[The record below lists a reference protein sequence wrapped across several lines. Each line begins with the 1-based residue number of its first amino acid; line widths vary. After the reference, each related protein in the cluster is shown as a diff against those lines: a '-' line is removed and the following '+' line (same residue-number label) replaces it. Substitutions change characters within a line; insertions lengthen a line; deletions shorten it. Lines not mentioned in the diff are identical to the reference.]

1 MDTIGSRIG
10 RWRRKAGLTQED
22 LAVKLGVTPQAV
34 SKWENDLSCPDIS
47 LLPDLVK
54 ILGVT
59 SDELLTGK
67 KEDVVMVPESQRKN
81 LDDMTLRI
89 FVHSAQGDKVKLNL
103 PMPLVKVTL
112 ELGVDI
118 VPNYING
125 DVSALKNLDFGK
137 IMELAD
143 RGLIG
148 KLVEIESADGDRVEV
163 VVE

>member
-1 MDTIGSRIG
+1 MDTIGSRIA
-10 RWRRKAGLTQED
+10 RWRRRKGLTQEE

-34 SKWENDLSCPDIS
+34 SKWENDISCPDIS
-47 LLPDLVK
+47 LLPELVK

-67 KEDVVMVPESQRKN
+67 KEDVVMVPESQRKS

-89 FVHSAQGDKVKLNL
+89 FVHSARGDKVKLNL

-125 DVSALKNLDFGK
+125 DVNALKNLDFEK
-137 IMELAD
+137 IMDLAE

-148 KLVEIESADGDRVEV
+148 KLAEIETADGDRVEV
-163 VVE
+163 IVE

>member
-1 MDTIGSRIG
+1 MVDVR
-10 RWRRKAGLTQED
+10 GL
-22 LAVKLGVTPQAV
+22 L
-34 SKWENDLSCPDIS
+34 C
-47 LLPDLVK
+47 
-54 ILGVT
+54 
-59 SDELLTGK
+59 
-67 KEDVVMVPESQRKN
+67 
-81 LDDMTLRI
+81 
-89 FVHSAQGDKVKLNL
+89 

>member
-47 LLPDLVK
+47 LLPELVK

>member
-1 MDTIGSRIG
+1 MDTIGTRIG

-34 SKWENDLSCPDIS
+34 SKWENDISCPDIS
-47 LLPDLVK
+47 LLPELVK

-59 SDELLTGK
+59 FDELLTGK

-118 VPNYING
+118 VPNYIYG
-125 DVSALKNLDFGK
+125 DVCALKNLDFGK

>member
-1 MDTIGSRIG
+1 MDTIGTRIG

-34 SKWENDLSCPDIS
+34 SKWENDISCPDIS
-47 LLPDLVK
+47 LLPELVK

-59 SDELLTGK
+59 FDELLTGK
-67 KEDVVMVPESQRKN
+67 KEDVIMVPESQRKN

-89 FVHSAQGDKVKLNL
+89 LVHSAQGDKVKLNL
-103 PMPLVKVTL
+103 PMPLVKVTR

-118 VPNYING
+118 VPNFVNG
-125 DVSALKNLDFGK
+125 DMGALKNLDFGK